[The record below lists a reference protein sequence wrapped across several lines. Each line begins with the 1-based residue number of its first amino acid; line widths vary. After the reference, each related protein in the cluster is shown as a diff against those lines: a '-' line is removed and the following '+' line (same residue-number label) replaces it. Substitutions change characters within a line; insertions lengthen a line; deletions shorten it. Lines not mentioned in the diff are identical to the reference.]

1 MRIAYFDCF
10 SGASGDMILGSM
22 VDAGLSPRLL
32 REELNKLHLS
42 SVQIKI
48 RKVMRRGIA
57 GTQVLV
63 EGKGEKRPHR
73 NLKEMLRVI
82 DRSDLDPEIKEK
94 SREIFK
100 RIASVEAKI
109 HRERAEEIHFHE
121 IGGLD
126 SVVDIVGAIW
136 GLREMGIEKVY
147 VSKVNVGAGF
157 VKCAHGILPVPAP
170 ASLSLMKGRPI
181 YSTGVERELLTP
193 TGAALLTS
201 LGSEFGPMPPL
212 KVEKIGYGAGRDD
225 LPHPNLL
232 RLIIGDTEPDS
243 RRERVTLIETNID
256 DMNPQFYDYLMEKL
270 FQMGA
275 QDAFL
280 TSILMKKNRPA
291 TLLTVICPSE
301 KRALFIQ
308 FLIQETTTLGL
319 RWREE
324 ERAKADREIL
334 LHQTKYGKIHFK
346 LARWEG
352 KVVNLTP
359 EYEDCKRLAL
369 RRKVPLKEVFEAA
382 RKEGVKILERAKSP
396 VRVP

>member
-22 VDAGLSPRLL
+22 IDAGLNPRLL
-32 REELNKLHLS
+32 REELNKVHIP
-42 SVQIKI
+42 SVKLKI
-48 RKVMRRGIA
+48 RKVMRGGIA

-63 EGKGEKRPHR
+63 TGKGEKKPHR
-73 NLKEMLRVI
+73 NLKEMVRII
-82 DRSDLDPEIKEK
+82 DRSDLDAEIKEK
-94 SREIFK
+94 SRAIFK
-100 RIASVEAKI
+100 KIASVEAKI
-109 HRERAEEIHFHE
+109 HQEPVEEIHFHE

-147 VSKVNVGAGF
+147 VSQVNVGTGF
-157 VKCAHGILPVPAP
+157 VRSAHGMLPVPAP

-212 KVEKIGYGAGRDD
+212 KAEKIGYGAGRDD

-232 RLIIGDTEPDS
+232 RLIIGVAGPDS

-256 DMNPQFYDYLMEKL
+256 DMNPQFYDYLMERL
-270 FQMGA
+270 FEMGA

-280 TSILMKKNRPA
+280 TPILMKKNRPA
-291 TLLTVICPSE
+291 TLLTVICPSG
-301 KRALFIQ
+301 KRTSFIQ

-324 ERAKADREIL
+324 ERAKADREIVIL
-334 LHQTKYGKIHFK
+334 QTKYGKIHFK

-352 KVVNLTP
+352 RVVNLTP

-369 RRKVPLKEVFEAA
+369 RRKAALKEVFEEA
-382 RKEGVKILERAKSP
+382 RKQGMKMLEQAKFSN
-396 VRVP
+396 RGS